1 MIIKRYRWL
10 TLLIVSLLWNAIFVQ
25 PAFASDKSKVRFE
38 TNVCIQ
44 AARYWDLVEKT
55 RLIILNSAEE
65 PNAEQQSVQLD
76 ELSQQWRELSS
87 VCTESGLPL
96 AIEGSFVAQSLED
109 IKNND
114 FSPADLL
121 EFSSWL
127 EKLIETRQI
136 QLAQE
141 NPQAVAKLDKIL
153 AAPEFSWP
161 TETKNPLIE
170 WVNSLILKFLNWL
183 DSLNSGNPF
192 QLSGPLEL
200 LARIGLPFLAILFLG
215 MLAVYISLNL
225 RRSFASSAAL
235 NSLTQ
240 SGDGLLNA
248 EEAFALAN
256 SMANQGDMRNAVRY
270 LYLSSLFALD
280 ERGLLRFDKART
292 NREYLNSLL
301 ANKGLLASDHASRLV
316 ISTFINLVDGFD
328 QIWYGYHPIDRQGY
342 QAYALQVSEIK
353 RAVGYNISK
362 NTPGTYITPSTKD
375 GI

>member
-1 MIIKRYRWL
+1 M
-10 TLLIVSLLWNAIFVQ
+10 
-25 PAFASDKSKVRFE
+25 
-38 TNVCIQ
+38 
-44 AARYWDLVEKT
+44 
-55 RLIILNSAEE
+55 
-65 PNAEQQSVQLD
+65 
-76 ELSQQWRELSS
+76 
-87 VCTESGLPL
+87 
-96 AIEGSFVAQSLED
+96 AIEGSFVAQTLGD
-109 IKNND
+109 IKHND
-114 FSPADLL
+114 FSTADLQ

-127 EKLIETRQI
+127 KKLAETRQI

-161 TETKNPLIE
+161 IETSNLLSE
-170 WVNSLILKFLNWL
+170 LFNSLILRILHWL
-183 DSLNSGNPF
+183 DSLNGGNPF
-192 QLSGPLEL
+192 QLSGPLLL
-200 LARIGLPFLAILFLG
+200 LAQIGLPFLAILFLG
-215 MLAVYISLNL
+215 ILAVYITFNL

-240 SGDGLLNA
+240 SGDELLNA

-256 SMANQGDMRNAVRY
+256 SMANKGDMRNAVRY

-301 ANKGLLASDHASRLV
+301 ANKGILASEHASRLV

-342 QAYALQVSEIK
+342 EAYALQVSEIK

-362 NTPGTYITPSTKD
+362 NAAGTNILPPAKD
-375 GI
+375 GV